1 MYYNLKTSRIK
12 EKSYMNILK
21 TLVTCSIIPFVSL
34 FAQEPSVSLEEL
46 TVYAPIESSII
57 DKSGALVSVVS
68 EQQLQDLN
76 AFDLQASLKNV
87 PGVTISKFNVV
98 GNFGG
103 SEGGGLFIRGMGTSR
118 PGGEVLTLVDDIPK
132 MVAVWSHPMMDFLNI
147 NVVERIDVYK
157 GAQPVKFGNTAF
169 AAVNMITKRPA
180 EEGYNGN
187 LSLQYGS
194 FNTFKES
201 FMFSGKS
208 GDFDYLFANTY
219 AKSDGHRENSDGYI
233 FNATTKFGY
242 ELDEHW
248 DTTLFVNVSDNYAN
262 DPGSSDP
269 EILSKGKYYAD
280 DFMVVAALENNYEE
294 YNGYLKVY
302 YQYGKLD
309 WQGQNE
315 TFGLDT
321 ITKYSQYGT
330 HLKENISLAN
340 RCDLTV
346 GLDSD
351 VSTGSVNSKVPNKPD
366 NKSDY
371 STFIISSPY
380 VAASKAID
388 GNIESIFTLGAR
400 YFLHNEFE
408 SEFAPEVG
416 AVFSYN
422 QTKLGLNYARGVNY
436 PGLFVKINSEIFMPG
451 DNRWEELDAE
461 TVDHYEASLQQT
473 IFDSLIISFSS
484 FFDYGNDKILV
495 VVPPFP
501 PSWQNVDSFSTK
513 GFELSASWSFVDNA
527 SLFAGAT
534 WMYDVDPVELP
545 YIPELS
551 INYGITWAFLD
562 DWKIVVDG
570 TYMDSYYALI
580 RKRNNPSAVPEKVD
594 SFFVNNCKLYY
605 TSSSTNRKPIVFSL
619 SVDNIFNVDYEYN
632 PGYQMPGTA
641 VMFGIELKI

>member
-1 MYYNLKTSRIK
+1 
-12 EKSYMNILK
+12 MNILK
-21 TLVTCSIIPFVSL
+21 ILVAGSLISIVNL
-34 FAQEPSVSLEEL
+34 FAQEAPVKLQEL
-46 TVYAPIESSII
+46 TIYAPIESPVIN
-57 DKSGALVSVVS
+57 KSGELVSTVS
-68 EQQLQDLN
+68 EQQIKDLN
-76 AFDLQASLKNV
+76 AFDLQSALKNV
-87 PGVTISKFNVV
+87 PGVTISKYNVV

-103 SEGGGLFIRGMGTSR
+103 AEGGGIFIRGMGTSR

-157 GAQPVKFGNTAF
+157 GAQPVKFGNKAF
-169 AAVNMITKRPA
+169 AAVNMITKRPL

-208 GDFDYLFANTY
+208 GDFDYIFANTY
-219 AKSDGHRENSDGYI
+219 ATSDGHRKDADGYI

-242 ELDEHW
+242 ELDDNW
-248 DTTLFVNVSDNYAN
+248 DATLFVNVSDNYAN
-262 DPGSSDP
+262 DPGSSDL
-269 EILSKGKYYAD
+269 EVLSKGKYYTD
-280 DFMVVAALENNYEE
+280 DFMVVASLENSYDE
-294 YNGYLKVY
+294 YNGYIKAY

-309 WQGQNE
+309 WQDQDE
-315 TFGLDT
+315 TPGLDT

-330 HLKENISLAN
+330 HLKENISLSN
-340 RCDLTV
+340 WLDLMT
-346 GLDSD
+346 GFDCD
-351 VSTGSVNSKVPNKPD
+351 VSTGNVNAKVPAKPN

-371 STFIISSPY
+371 STFIVSSPY
-380 VAASKAID
+380 AAASTTFEGIVD
-388 GNIESIFTLGAR
+388 SVFTFGAR
-400 YFLHNEFE
+400 HFLHSEFD

-422 QTKLGLNYARGVNY
+422 QTKLALNYAKGVNY

-451 DNRWEELDAE
+451 DNRWEDLKAE

-473 IFDSLIISFSS
+473 LFDSFTVTFSS
-484 FFDYGNDKILV
+484 FFDYGNDRIIV

-501 PSWQNVDSFSTK
+501 PSWQNVDDFSTK
-513 GFELSASWSFVDNA
+513 GFELSASWNFLDDA

-534 WMYDVDPVELP
+534 WMYDVDPVDLP

-551 INYGITWAFLD
+551 INFGISWEFMD

-580 RKRNNPSAVPEKVD
+580 RKRNEPSAVAEKVD

-605 TSSSTNRKPIVFSL
+605 TLSSENRKPILFSL
-619 SVDNIFNVDYEYN
+619 SVDNIFNVDYEYY
-632 PGYQMPGTA
+632 PGYQMPGTS
-641 VMFGIELKI
+641 VMFGIELEI